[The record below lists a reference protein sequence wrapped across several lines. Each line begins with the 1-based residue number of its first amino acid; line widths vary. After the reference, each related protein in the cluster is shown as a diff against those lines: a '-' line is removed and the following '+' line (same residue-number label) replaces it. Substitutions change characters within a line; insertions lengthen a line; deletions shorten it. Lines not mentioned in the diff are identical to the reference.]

1 VLLAAMAGRAGASD
15 AAAVRLGERI
25 EEKARAAY
33 DPTATPRHLRD
44 DDDGQPTGLLGR
56 LKAHLAA

>member
-1 VLLAAMAGRAGASD
+1 MAGRAGASD

-44 DDDGQPTGLLGR
+44 DDGHPAGLLGR